1 MSTKTVHIDCG
12 LHFKWCVSAHHVA
25 RGKTFGREH
34 ADAWSHLMQYAD
46 GPKAF
51 QAGVAILR
59 KRYTPRPAD
68 GYPGDPDRL
77 AYLEVLA
84 KRPGTAHYGRAERF
98 TCGVLTDVTE
108 SLFGAIK
115 YYTNGNGRKG
125 GVSLHSAMVRI
136 IGGCL
141 GLAQKKYVYPLA
153 GSKLLKR
160 IQNIKSTPVKKLFVH
175 VAQILTKAATI
186 FMLETYTESHQRFD
200 LDKICIGDDMG
211 FIAAKRQA
219 DQKGTCVTHKKYGD
233 NHFVGTRKSTRH
245 AWTQSVL

>member
-1 MSTKTVHIDCG
+1 MTN
-12 LHFKWCVSAHHVA
+12 
-25 RGKTFGREH
+25 
-34 ADAWSHLMQYAD
+34 
-46 GPKAF
+46 
-51 QAGVAILR
+51 
-59 KRYTPRPAD
+59 
-68 GYPGDPDRL
+68 
-77 AYLEVLA
+77 
-84 KRPGTAHYGRAERF
+84 
-98 TCGVLTDVTE
+98 VTE

-186 FMLETYTESHQRFD
+186 FMLDTYTESHQRFD
-200 LDKICIGDDMG
+200 LDKICGDDDMG

-219 DQKGTCVTHKKYGD
+219 DQKGTCVTHRIYGD
-233 NHFVGTRKSTRH
+233 NHFVGARKSTRH